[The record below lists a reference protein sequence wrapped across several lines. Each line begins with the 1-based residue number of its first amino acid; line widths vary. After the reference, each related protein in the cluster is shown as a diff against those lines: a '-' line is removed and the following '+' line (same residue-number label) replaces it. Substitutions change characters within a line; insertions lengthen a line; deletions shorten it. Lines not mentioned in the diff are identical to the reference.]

1 MEEIK
6 MKDSGIK
13 WIGKIP
19 EDWDIKKI
27 KYCCDTIGSGTTPD
41 SANLEYYENGI
52 YNWIQS
58 GDLYQ
63 TEYIEKTEKKITQ
76 KAVKDSMSLKLYKK
90 DFLVIAMYGASV
102 GNVAISKINGYVNQA
117 CCALNSKNNNIKYI
131 FYNIKAAN
139 KYLIDMAFGGTQP
152 NISQII
158 IKNTPIVLPSRKEQ
172 DKIVNFLD
180 KKCADIDEIIS
191 KTEKQIESL
200 EQYKD
205 SLITEVI
212 TKGLNRNLKYKDSG
226 VQWIGKIPEHWNILK
241 LKYLARQPESLFV
254 DGDWIESDII
264 EEQGVRYLTTGNV
277 GCGYYKEQG
286 NSYISEETFKKLN
299 CLKVL
304 PNDLMICR
312 LNEPIGRACLAPDT
326 EDKYV
331 VAVDVAILRPDKEHN
346 KTYLMFCMNTKG
358 YADLGKEL
366 ARGSTM
372 QRVSRT
378 LLGQLLLPIPP
389 REEQEEFAKF
399 LVKKRNKID
408 YVINKQ
414 KESLET
420 LKKYKQSLIYEYVTG
435 KKRV

>member
-158 IKNTPIVLPSRKEQ
+158 IKNIPIVLPSRKEQ

-191 KTEKQIESL
+191 KTEKQIEIL
-200 EQYKD
+200 EQYKK
-205 SLITEVI
+205 SLITETV
-212 TKGLNRNLKYKDSG
+212 TKGLKNSKLINSDIKWIGEIPFDWNTKKIKYVATLKGRIGWQGLTSDEYQDEGPYLITGVDFLDGQINWENCVHIPEKRWTEAVDIRIKENDLLITKDGTVGKVALVKNLKDKASLNSG
-226 VQWIGKIPEHWNILK
+226 VLLINLEEEYDK
-241 LKYLARQPESLFV
+241 KYLFWVLQ
-254 DGDWIESDII
+254 SDIFWKWFS
-264 EEQGVRYLTTGNV
+264 YTNS
-277 GCGYYKEQG
+277 G
-286 NSYISEETFKKLN
+286 NSTIIHLYQHDFDNFE
-299 CLKVL
+299 
-304 PNDLMICR
+304 
-312 LNEPIGRACLAPDT
+312 
-326 EDKYV
+326 Y
-331 VAVDVAILRPDKEHN
+331 
-346 KTYLMFCMNTKG
+346 
-358 YADLGKEL
+358 
-366 ARGSTM
+366 
-372 QRVSRT
+372 
-378 LLGQLLLPIPP
+378 PIPP
-389 REEQEEFAKF
+389 MKEQKEIAAF
-399 LVKKRNKID
+399 LDMKCEKTDKI
-408 YVINKQ
+408 IKQQ

>member
-1 MEEIK
+1 MEGIK

-191 KTEKQIESL
+191 KTEKQIEIL
-200 EQYKD
+200 EQYKK
-205 SLITEVI
+205 SLITETV
-212 TKGLNRNLKYKDSG
+212 TKGLKNSKLINSDIKWIGEIPFDWNTKKIKYVATLKGRIGWQGLTSDEYQDEGPYLITGVDFLNGQINWENCVHIPEKRWTEAVDIRIKENDLLITKDGTVGKVALVKNLKDKASLNSG
-226 VQWIGKIPEHWNILK
+226 VLLINLEEEYDK
-241 LKYLARQPESLFV
+241 KYLFWVLQ
-254 DGDWIESDII
+254 SDIFWKWFS
-264 EEQGVRYLTTGNV
+264 YTNS
-277 GCGYYKEQG
+277 G
-286 NSYISEETFKKLN
+286 NSTIIHLYQHDFDNFE
-299 CLKVL
+299 
-304 PNDLMICR
+304 
-312 LNEPIGRACLAPDT
+312 
-326 EDKYV
+326 Y
-331 VAVDVAILRPDKEHN
+331 
-346 KTYLMFCMNTKG
+346 
-358 YADLGKEL
+358 
-366 ARGSTM
+366 
-372 QRVSRT
+372 
-378 LLGQLLLPIPP
+378 PIPP
-389 REEQEEFAKF
+389 MKE
-399 LVKKRNKID
+399 
-408 YVINKQ
+408 Q
-414 KESLET
+414 KEIAAFLDMKCDKTDKIIKQQKASLET

>member
-1 MEEIK
+1 MEGIK

-191 KTEKQIESL
+191 KTEKQIEIL
-200 EQYKD
+200 EQYKK
-205 SLITEVI
+205 SLITETV
-212 TKGLNRNLKYKDSG
+212 TKGLKNSKLINSDIKWIGEIPFDWNTKKIKYVATLKGRIGWQGLTSDEYQDEGPYLITGVDFLDGQINWENCVHIPEKRWTEAVDIRIKENDLLVTKDGTVGKVALVKNLKDKASLNSG
-226 VQWIGKIPEHWNILK
+226 VLLINLEEEYDK
-241 LKYLARQPESLFV
+241 KYLFWVLK
-254 DGDWIESDII
+254 SDIFWKWFS
-264 EEQGVRYLTTGNV
+264 YTNS
-277 GCGYYKEQG
+277 G
-286 NSYISEETFKKLN
+286 NSTIIHLYQHDFDNFE
-299 CLKVL
+299 
-304 PNDLMICR
+304 
-312 LNEPIGRACLAPDT
+312 
-326 EDKYV
+326 Y
-331 VAVDVAILRPDKEHN
+331 
-346 KTYLMFCMNTKG
+346 
-358 YADLGKEL
+358 
-366 ARGSTM
+366 
-372 QRVSRT
+372 
-378 LLGQLLLPIPP
+378 PIPP
-389 REEQEEFAKF
+389 MKEQKEIAAF
-399 LVKKRNKID
+399 LDMKCEKTDKI
-408 YVINKQ
+408 IQQQ